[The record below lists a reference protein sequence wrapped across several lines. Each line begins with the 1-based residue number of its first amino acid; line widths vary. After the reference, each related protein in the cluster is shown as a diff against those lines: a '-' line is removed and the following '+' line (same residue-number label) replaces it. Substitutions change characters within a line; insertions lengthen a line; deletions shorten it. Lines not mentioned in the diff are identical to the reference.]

1 MTVPIRVAGSFAEP
15 RFSLD
20 VDSLVKGA
28 VKEKIEEKKAEIKK
42 AGDAI
47 KKELEKGLGGLF
59 R

>member
-28 VKEKIEEKKAEIKK
+28 VKEKIEKKAEIKKK

-47 KKELEKGLGGLF
+47 KEGA
-59 R
+59 